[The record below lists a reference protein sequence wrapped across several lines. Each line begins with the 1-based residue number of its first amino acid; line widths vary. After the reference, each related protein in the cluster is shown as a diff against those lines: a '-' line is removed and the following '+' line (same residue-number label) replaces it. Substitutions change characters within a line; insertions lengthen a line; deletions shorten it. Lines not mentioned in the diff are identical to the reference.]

1 MRRSRTGRRSGS
13 PIPRRWKRRDAQS
26 FRLVSD
32 FSGRSPCRK
41 TKRALAGTGCNLELE
56 PSKQSSFE
64 IQKAPKVSVMGWSG
78 GDHDSHFN
86 ARLDADAGDGWFSRV
101 LTTLYNTYV
110 YICLY
115 MVLVLVNL
123 SIAHLRL
130 TSCSLTPENFHWAE
144 KTTCSELI
152 CSHHSAQAQA
162 RLLPN
167 LYSHLSQ
174 D

>member
-123 SIAHLRL
+123 SIAPSSIDLLFAHPGELPLGRKDNL
-130 TSCSLTPENFHWAE
+130 FRTDLLTPL
-144 KTTCSELI
+144 CSG
-152 CSHHSAQAQA
+152 SS
-162 RLLPN
+162 
-167 LYSHLSQ
+167 
-174 D
+174 